1 LEQEGRLL
9 YDGRWWLHPQYRFND
24 AAFVPKNMTADELTE
39 ACHRSRNQFNSIS
52 SLLYRFS
59 DIKTNLRTLWSIAT
73 YWKYT
78 TLFRKEVYKKHG
90 MRFGLK

>member
-1 LEQEGRLL
+1 
-9 YDGRWWLHPQYRFND
+9 
-24 AAFVPKNMTADELTE
+24 MTADELTE
-39 ACHRSRNQFNSIS
+39 ACHLARKKFNSLP

-59 DIKTNLRTLWSIAT
+59 DVKTNLSSLWRAAA
-73 YWKYT
+73 YWRYT